1 MGGDV
6 ASSDNRPDESAG
18 RISLH
23 EQIELIARH
32 EQDFQR
38 SRTRSERLGDAL
50 GILIGSLWFVVIH
63 ICWIGLWIVWNVRQS
78 AYHFDPAPFPL
89 LDTIVAIEAI
99 FLASF
104 IVMRQV
110 RMNRRADE
118 RDHLILQILI
128 LTEREIT
135 AVLRIER
142 ELAARM
148 GLKNLAADETI
159 QQMSEETQIDEIT
172 VQVKEKLSN

>member
-1 MGGDV
+1 M
-6 ASSDNRPDESAG
+6 RET
-18 RISLH
+18 ISY
-23 EQIELIARH
+23 
-32 EQDFQR
+32 
-38 SRTRSERLGDAL
+38 SR
-50 GILIGSLWFVVIH
+50 
-63 ICWIGLWIVWNVRQS
+63 
-78 AYHFDPAPFPL
+78 
-89 LDTIVAIEAI
+89 
-99 FLASF
+99 
-104 IVMRQV
+104 
-110 RMNRRADE
+110 
-118 RDHLILQILI
+118 LI